1 MLLHFEFYRVRLDGR
16 RIGGETI
23 TFGSSTLNLAIGHA
37 QSMLK
42 DRTFSF
48 GKANLCLIK
57 DEDGNIV
64 REVRG
69 AAI

>member
-1 MLLHFEFYRVRLDGR
+1 MLLQFEFYGVRADGQ
-16 RIGGETI
+16 RIGGEAI
-23 TFGSSTLNLAIGHA
+23 TFSSTRMDLAIRHA
-37 QSMLK
+37 QSMLEE
-42 DRTFSF
+42 RTFLF

-64 REVRG
+64 REVTG